1 MRVALLLALGVLST
15 ACSLV
20 VDTSKRDPCST
31 HAECTERYGEPSA
44 CVEANCVKL
53 LTEDC
58 TEVLPEG
65 ALLEND
71 TILFGLMATLKGDSA
86 SYGIP
91 TKEGAQLAFDE
102 VETLAGGIAGIPGE
116 PRQRHVAMLVCD
128 HGADPKKVARHLAEE
143 VKVPAIIGPS
153 FSGVTLKVLD
163 VTVPANTLVIS
174 ATATSPALTDA
185 PDNGLFWRTCP
196 SDVVQTEAMKYLL
209 VQLVDSLHAA
219 GTLPDDR
226 DPRIAILYK
235 DDSAGRGLQV
245 GATTTFEGP
254 NPAPPVEADY
264 QEKYPNPDDVSKG
277 FDWSRYANGVIENE
291 PDVIMPLGTTE
302 FVTDMLP
309 TIESGWHPSA
319 PPPWYILPEGDR
331 VGELVTY
338 VNGNSAAAL
347 PERVVGTAPGPRK
360 SMLYRGFADRFGG
373 EFDQRDPGNLAEF
386 AYDAAYLLLYATA
399 ITGQRYPTGGALAEA
414 LKNVTCGRNPV
425 QVGPQKFSNYFKLAQ
440 DQQCIDFEGASGPL
454 DFDNATGEAVSDIA
468 VWCLRSQA
476 NGVSYDPPL
485 DSYYSA
491 SEGRIVWKNDTPIDF
506 SRTDWCDTEGK

>member
-1 MRVALLLALGVLST
+1 MRVALLLGLSVLSS

-31 HAECTERYGEPSA
+31 HAECTQRYGEPTA
-44 CVEANCVKL
+44 CVETSCVKL
-53 LTEDC
+53 LTEEC

-65 ALLEND
+65 ILLEND
-71 TILFGLMATLKGDSA
+71 TILFGLMATLKGESA

-91 TKEGAQLAFDE
+91 TKEGAELAFDE
-102 VETLAGGIAGIPGE
+102 VERLAGGIEGVGSE
-116 PRQRHVAMLVCD
+116 NRQRHVGMLVCD

-174 ATATSPALTDA
+174 ATATSPALTDW

-209 VQLVDSLHAA
+209 VQLADSLHDA
-219 GTLPDDR
+219 GALPNDR
-226 DPRIAILYK
+226 DLNVAILYK
-235 DDSAGRGLQV
+235 DDSAGRGLQN
-245 GATTTFEGP
+245 GATSTSDGP
-254 NPAPPVEADY
+254 NPAPPVEAKY
-264 QEKYPNPDDVSKG
+264 QKLYPDPAEVGDAY
-277 FDWSRYANGVIENE
+277 DWRPLASEVAGKE

-302 FVTDMLP
+302 FVTEILP
-309 TIESGWHPSA
+309 NIEANWTGETPR
-319 PPPWYILPEGDR
+319 PWYIMPEGDR
-331 VGELVTY
+331 VGELISY
-338 VNGNSAAAL
+338 ANENSGLNL
-347 PERVVGTAPGPRK
+347 PTRVVGTAPGARK
-360 SMLYRGFADRFGG
+360 SSLYRGFADRFGG
-373 EFDQRDPGNLAEF
+373 KFDQRDPGNLAEF

-399 ITGQRYPTGGALAEA
+399 ITGQRYPTGPALAEA
-414 LKNVTCGRNPV
+414 LTHVSCGRNPV
-425 QVGPQKFSNYFKLAQ
+425 SVDPQKFKANFKLAKQ
-440 DQQCIDFEGASGPL
+440 DGCIDFEGASGPL

-476 NGVSYDPPL
+476 NSVSYDPPL

-491 SEGRIVWKNDTPIDF
+491 SEGRIVWKNETPIDF